1 MQNDANGNLWLSSN
15 NGIWICDIN
24 GEIIRHL
31 TQEDGLQSNQYNFG
45 ATFRSSTG
53 KLFFG
58 GINGFNVFNSEKI
71 EDNTILPVVTARINY
86 KDNDGSDFTSD
97 RITKT
102 GTIKIPRTV
111 STFSIDFE
119 CLSYTAPHKH
129 RFAYSI
135 DDNAETIFTSE
146 PSVTLMNFPHGKHTI
161 NVTACNGDG
170 YWSDEKVTLII
181 NNQPPLLKSI
191 GANAIY
197 LLILAST
204 LILIISTREKRRE
217 ERSRIRLNEIKTQQ
231 EQEAYTA
238 KINFFTHVAHEIKTP
253 VTLIKAP
260 LEVILKNEQDEANK
274 KNLDIIEKN
283 TKRLLSLVNQLL
295 DFKKVSSTGHDIS
308 VEPSRPAT
316 IIQEV
321 VNRFDGA
328 TPDNI
333 IIETSPMDVAISCM
347 LDPEAYTKIVSNLIS
362 NAVKHAHSWIKVLM
376 DIRQNEHGQ
385 IIHLEAKDDGC
396 GIPEQSLP
404 HIFDTFYQVNTEEN
418 PRMSGVGIGLAMVK
432 LLVQKHNGSVYVD
445 QTYKDGCCICVDIPY
460 ISVPIPAETEQGDIE
475 THGVNMLIV
484 EDTKDM
490 LEFISSVFDGNSLV
504 FKAGNGKDALEIL
517 KNHDI
522 DIIISDIS
530 MPVMNGFEML
540 KQIRNND
547 LFRHIPVIMLTVEN
561 SLETKIKGLEYG
573 ADAYIE
579 KPFST
584 KHLKVTVDNLLNRRE
599 NLRKRF
605 TYSPLKQE
613 NDSITSDKDKEWFA
627 RVTELI
633 NSNIS
638 EPEIS
643 IDTLAGDLNMS
654 RSSFQRKIKGLTG
667 LSPVEFIRLIRLK
680 KAAELLSAGTY
691 RINEVSY
698 MVGFNKP
705 SYFSALFKKQFGVLP
720 KEFISME
727 ES

>member
-1 MQNDANGNLWLSSN
+1 
-15 NGIWICDIN
+15 
-24 GEIIRHL
+24 
-31 TQEDGLQSNQYNFG
+31 
-45 ATFRSSTG
+45 
-53 KLFFG
+53 
-58 GINGFNVFNSEKI
+58 
-71 EDNTILPVVTARINY
+71 
-86 KDNDGSDFTSD
+86 
-97 RITKT
+97 
-102 GTIKIPRTV
+102 
-111 STFSIDFE
+111 
-119 CLSYTAPHKH
+119 
-129 RFAYSI
+129 
-135 DDNAETIFTSE
+135 
-146 PSVTLMNFPHGKHTI
+146 
-161 NVTACNGDG
+161 
-170 YWSDEKVTLII
+170 
-181 NNQPPLLKSI
+181 
-191 GANAIY
+191 
-197 LLILAST
+197 
-204 LILIISTREKRRE
+204 
-217 ERSRIRLNEIKTQQ
+217 
-231 EQEAYTA
+231 
-238 KINFFTHVAHEIKTP
+238 
-253 VTLIKAP
+253 
-260 LEVILKNEQDEANK
+260 
-274 KNLDIIEKN
+274 
-283 TKRLLSLVNQLL
+283 
-295 DFKKVSSTGHDIS
+295 
-308 VEPSRPAT
+308 
-316 IIQEV
+316 
-321 VNRFDGA
+321 
-328 TPDNI
+328 
-333 IIETSPMDVAISCM
+333 
-347 LDPEAYTKIVSNLIS
+347 
-362 NAVKHAHSWIKVLM
+362 M

-385 IIHLEAKDDGC
+385 IIHLEVKDDGC

-720 KEFISME
+720 KEFISKE